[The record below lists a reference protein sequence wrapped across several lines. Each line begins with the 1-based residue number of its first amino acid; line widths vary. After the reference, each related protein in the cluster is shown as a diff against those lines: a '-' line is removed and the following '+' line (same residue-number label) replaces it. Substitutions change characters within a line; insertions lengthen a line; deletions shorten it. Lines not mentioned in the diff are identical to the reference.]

1 MKHKNFKT
9 SERQTYRETERFQQ
23 CSQIQDCH
31 WEWVIAIKVE
41 GTCLLACLSIKGHG
55 VRDFIHRRISEHYR
69 KQEDRHVGS
78 CESFWS
84 DRYRTKA
91 RESKLFEFYIVFI
104 CLFVCL
110 FVLLSLFQRCTW
122 TKLAPGLPL
131 TLRPRFGFGLRSTLE
146 LCKCSGFWFLALCT
160 RSSFSGTTCLFA
172 SVGQDF
178 TSSSHSPA
186 LTYRIGEALECGPLD
201 VPVHVHPSLLVRFAA
216 PVKVVE
222 GFRCRKSSVQHLLQ
236 QVVVGL

>member
-1 MKHKNFKT
+1 MEYVTLYTEEVNTTASKKTDMWAVANHFDQTATVPRLGNLNF
-9 SERQTYRETERFQQ
+9 
-23 CSQIQDCH
+23 
-31 WEWVIAIKVE
+31 
-41 GTCLLACLSIKGHG
+41 LN
-55 VRDFIHRRISEHYR
+55 FI
-69 KQEDRHVGS
+69 
-78 CESFWS
+78 
-84 DRYRTKA
+84 
-91 RESKLFEFYIVFI
+91 L

-222 GFRCRKSSVQHLLQ
+222 GLRCRKSSVQHLLQ